1 MEERLQKVL
10 AAAGVAS
17 RREAE
22 KFITG
27 GRVKVNG
34 KLVTE
39 LGVKVNPRDQ
49 ITVDDKQI
57 RREHKV
63 YRLFYK
69 PRGVVTTMK
78 DPEGRQCIAD
88 FVQDLKERVYPVGR
102 LDYNTEGLL
111 LLTNDGALAQTLTH
125 PSHEFGKSYEVT
137 VLGIVPQEKLD
148 KLRIGVNLEDGVTA
162 PAVVTLRSYDTER
175 GLTNFEITI
184 HEGRNRQVRRMC
196 DYIGYPVRKLMRT
209 KMGPLN
215 LKGLRRGD
223 SRELDEF
230 EVTNL
235 LEAAGLNS
243 SYTEVPVTSKKE
255 RPRQSPVAS
264 KKAVTGTPSRK
275 KTFKKVDDTNAEKRI
290 RNSHRRAGGRR

>member
-39 LGVKVNPRDQ
+39 LGTKVSDRDV
-49 ITVDDKQI
+49 ITVDGKSI
-57 RREHKV
+57 RREEKV

-78 DPEGRQCIAD
+78 DPEGRTCIAD
-88 FVQDLKERVYPVGR
+88 FVQDLQARVYPVGR

-111 LLTNDGALAQTLTH
+111 LLTHDGALAQTLTH
-125 PSHEFGKSYEVT
+125 PSHEFTKTYQVT
-137 VLGIVPQEKLD
+137 VLGLVPQEKLD
-148 KLRIGVNLEDGVTA
+148 QLRLGVMLEDGMTA
-162 PAVVTLRSYDTER
+162 PAVVTLLGYDNER

-196 DYIGYPVRKLMRT
+196 DFLGYPVRKLMRT
-209 KMGPLN
+209 RMGPLT
-215 LKGLRRGD
+215 LQGMRRGD

-230 EVTNL
+230 EVTTL
-235 LEAAGLNS
+235 LEAAGLS
-243 SYTEVPVTSKKE
+243 CDYAEVKPEPRPVDRSGRVPGKK
-255 RPRQSPVAS
+255 PQAPA
-264 KKAVTGTPSRK
+264 A
-275 KTFKKVDDTNAEKRI
+275 TFKKAGASNDDHRV
-290 RNSHRRAGGRR
+290 RSSHRRSGGRR

>member
-39 LGVKVNPRDQ
+39 LGTKVTARDA
-49 ITVDDKQI
+49 ITVDGKPIQ
-57 RREHKV
+57 REEKV

-78 DPEGRQCIAD
+78 DPEGRTCIAD
-88 FVQDLKERVYPVGR
+88 FVQDLQARVYPVGR

-111 LLTNDGALAQTLTH
+111 LLTNDGALAQNLTH
-125 PSHEFGKSYEVT
+125 PSHEFTKTYQVT
-137 VLGIVPQEKLD
+137 VLGLVPQEKLD
-148 KLRIGVNLEDGVTA
+148 QLRLGVMLEDGMTA
-162 PAVVTLRSYDTER
+162 PAVVTLQGYDNER

-196 DYIGYPVRKLMRT
+196 DFLGFPVRKLMRT

-215 LKGLRRGD
+215 LQGMRRGD

-230 EVTNL
+230 EVTTL
-235 LEAAGLNS
+235 LEAAGLS
-243 SYTEVPVTSKKE
+243 CDYTQDQPETKPADRSGRVPGKK
-255 RPRQSPVAS
+255 PQAPA
-264 KKAVTGTPSRK
+264 A
-275 KTFKKVDDTNAEKRI
+275 TFKKAGASHDDHRV
-290 RNSHRRAGGRR
+290 RSSHRRTGGRR

>member
-22 KFITG
+22 KYITG

-39 LGVKVNPRDQ
+39 LGTKVNDRDL
-49 ITVDDKQI
+49 ITVDDKAV
-57 RREHKV
+57 RREQKV

-78 DPEGRQCIAD
+78 DPEGRTCIAD
-88 FVQDLKERVYPVGR
+88 FVGDIEARVYPVGR

-125 PSHEFGKSYEVT
+125 PSHEFTKTYQVT
-137 VLGIVPQEKLD
+137 VLGLVPQEKLD
-148 KLRIGVNLEDGVTA
+148 QLRLGVMLEDGMTA
-162 PAVVTLRSYDTER
+162 PAVVTLLGYDNER

-196 DYIGYPVRKLMRT
+196 DFLGYPVRRLMRT

-215 LKGLRRGD
+215 LKGMRRGD

-230 EVTNL
+230 EITNL
-235 LEAAGLNS
+235 LEAAGLTS
-243 SYTEVPVTSKKE
+243 DYMETQPVQKQVDRSGRVPGKKVQV
-255 RPRQSPVAS
+255 PATTL
-264 KKAVTGTPSRK
+264 KKAGAGDHDHRVRS
-275 KTFKKVDDTNAEKRI
+275 
-290 RNSHRRAGGRR
+290 SHRRTGGRR